1 MAGLVSFKDT
11 VESGSRLLRTFPASI
26 DKGHPPK
33 PDDFLL
39 PHFLEGRRV
48 IVVAGDSSLGGGK
61 LMGRGRRCTRK
72 LQIHNIHCRFDRGKR
87 TIVVRN
93 EGPLLAEI

>member
-39 PHFLEGRRV
+39 PHFLEG
-48 IVVAGDSSLGGGK
+48 
-61 LMGRGRRCTRK
+61 
-72 LQIHNIHCRFDRGKR
+72 
-87 TIVVRN
+87 
-93 EGPLLAEI
+93 